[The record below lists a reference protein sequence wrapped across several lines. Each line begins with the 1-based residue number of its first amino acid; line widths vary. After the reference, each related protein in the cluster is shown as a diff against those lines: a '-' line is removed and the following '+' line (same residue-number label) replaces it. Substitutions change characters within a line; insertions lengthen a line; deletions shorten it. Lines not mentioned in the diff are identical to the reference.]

1 MSDAIIAQAI
11 ASSNYFDHAVGC
23 KVVKLLPNEFY
34 VTKEDVGLV
43 TVLGSCVA
51 ACIRDPHL
59 GLGGMNHFMLPEEAD
74 GTKPTSASMRY
85 GSYAMEVLVNQL
97 IKAGARRDRL
107 EAKVFGGGAV
117 LPGMNS
123 VNVGERNAAF
133 VLRYLQMENIPI
145 AAKDLMGDYPRKI
158 YYFPRT
164 GRALMKKMRTGQ
176 DIADQERDVIKKMR
190 SGNVGSG
197 TVELF
202 SKASRQPVGASVN
215 LWGDSGAGAT
225 KAKVELFNVP
235 VRKS

>member
-1 MSDAIIAQAI
+1 
-11 ASSNYFDHAVGC
+11 
-23 KVVKLLPNEFY
+23 
-34 VTKEDVGLV
+34 
-43 TVLGSCVA
+43 
-51 ACIRDPHL
+51 
-59 GLGGMNHFMLPEEAD
+59 MLPEEAD
-74 GTKPTSASMRY
+74 GTQPTSASMRY

-97 IKAGARRDRL
+97 IKAGARRERL

-164 GRALMKKMRTGQ
+164 GRALMKKMRSGQ

-190 SGNVGSG
+190 SEHVGGS
-197 TVELF
+197 VELF
-202 SKASRQPVGASVN
+202 NKPVRR
-215 LWGDSGAGAT
+215 GAGPAVELFGKPT
-225 KAKVELFNVP
+225 SSAVPAKSKVELFNTP
-235 VRKS
+235 VRKP